1 MWEADMAAKEQKEA
15 AAAAAAEQAE
25 QDQLAAVDAQQAGE

>member
-1 MWEADMAAKEQKEA
+1 VGSRYGSEEAKEADA
-15 AAAAAAEQAE
+15 AAAAQQQE